1 MSMHTTICRDTTF
14 LWASYVQLQLAHCLD
29 VPMEAKVLAEL
40 TRLTYTK
47 QRFLKDPVGVA
58 RDVAAVSN
66 TAISAHTEEL
76 SVKDAVQFL

>member
-1 MSMHTTICRDTTF
+1 
-14 LWASYVQLQLAHCLD
+14 
-29 VPMEAKVLAEL
+29 MEAKVLAEL